1 MNRFILPLY
10 SYLSS
15 GACLPIPQFLPL
27 TKHTG
32 HSSAYFYLPVYF
44 IRKDRTF
51 SQEQKK
57 FTMIYISRFE
67 NRCEQSGYRIH
78 TETLIYS
85 SDKKFKG
92 CYFFNTKPSLKEHFV
107 IRLNKFL
114 NHLKQVCSF
123 YFT

>member
-1 MNRFILPLY
+1 MNRIILPLY

-32 HSSAYFYLPVYF
+32 HSLAYFYLPVYF

-57 FTMIYISRFE
+57 ITMIYISRFE
-67 NRCEQSGYRIH
+67 NRCEQSGYRGNP
-78 TETLIYS
+78 
-85 SDKKFKG
+85 DKKFKG
-92 CYFFNTKPSLKEHFV
+92 CYFFNTKPSLKENVV
-107 IRLNKFL
+107 IRLN
-114 NHLKQVCSF
+114 
-123 YFT
+123 